1 MSTFRPSKALH
12 TGSALAFSPVA
23 QAVRTVVASLL
34 LATASAAMP
43 AMAQQHGAA
52 SAALAVAPD
61 PALRPVGEL
70 EVVHRFDGPMPTGV
84 TVSAKGRIFVN
95 FPKWG
100 DEVPFTVGEIRDGQ
114 VLPFPSQQANTFD
127 PAHGAQTL
135 SSVQSVV
142 VDALDRLW
150 ILDTAA
156 PGFQTRIAGAAK
168 LVAVDLQS
176 NQIVKTI
183 VIPANVALASTYL
196 NDVRFDL
203 RVGRAGV
210 AYITDS
216 SVTGPGGIIVVDLAS
231 GRSWRKLSGHPST
244 SVDPG
249 FVPIV
254 EGQRMAQRAPG
265 KAPQAFG
272 VASDGIALSADG
284 KTLYYSPL
292 SSRHLYSVP
301 TALLLDQAASGD
313 TVGRAVKDLGEKGAS
328 DGLEAD
334 DQGRLYAS
342 DYEHN
347 SIHQRLP
354 DGQWRTIASDP
365 RMLWPDTLSV
375 GPDGYLYFT
384 ANQLHR
390 QPGFNNGHDLRTK
403 PYLLFRVRIDAG
415 PVLLK

>member
-1 MSTFRPSKALH
+1 MHSNKTFS
-12 TGSALAFSPVA
+12 SSPVS
-23 QAVRTVVASLL
+23 RTSNFCKQINALFMGFSLVTTLFPVVAS
-34 LATASAAMP
+34 AANVGKTEIAS
-43 AMAQQHGAA
+43 
-52 SAALAVAPD
+52 V
-61 PALRPVGEL
+61 RPIGKVEI
-70 EVVHRFDGPMPTGV
+70 VHRFQDGPMPTGV

-95 FPKWG
+95 FPRWG
-100 DEVPFTVGEIRDGQ
+100 DDVKFTVGELRKGK
-114 VLPFPSQQANTFD
+114 VVPFPSADINVFN
-127 PAHGAQTL
+127 PSSPEQTL

-142 VDALDRLW
+142 MDAQDRLW

-156 PGFQTRIAGAAK
+156 PGFQAPVPGAAK
-168 LVAVDLQS
+168 LMAVDLTS
-176 NQIVKTI
+176 DKVVKSI
-183 VIPANVALASTYL
+183 VIPPEVALKTTYL

-203 RVGRAGV
+203 RAGKAGV

-216 SVTGPGGIIVVDLAS
+216 SVSGPGGIIVVDLDNGS
-231 GRSWRKLSGHPST
+231 SWRKLSGHPST
-244 SVDPG
+244 SVDNE
-249 FVPIV
+249 FVPFV
-254 EGQRMAQRAPG
+254 EGQRLMQRALG
-265 KAPQAFG
+265 KAPQPVR

-292 SSRHLYSVP
+292 SSRHLFSVP
-301 TALLLDQAASGD
+301 TALLLKRTASEEE
-313 TVGRAVKDLGEKGAS
+313 VGRAVMDLGEKGAS

-334 DQGRLYAS
+334 DKGRIYAS

-390 QPGFNNGHDLRTK
+390 QAAYHEGRDLRSK

-415 PVLLK
+415 PVMLK